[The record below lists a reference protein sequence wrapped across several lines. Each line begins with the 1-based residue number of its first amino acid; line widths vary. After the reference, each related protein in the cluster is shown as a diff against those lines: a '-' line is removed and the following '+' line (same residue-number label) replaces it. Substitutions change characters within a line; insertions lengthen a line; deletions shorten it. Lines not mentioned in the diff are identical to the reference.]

1 MARSN
6 QSDVSDAS
14 GGEIDENGSESGMA
28 SASADQKTATADDP
42 EREDVIESR
51 PASRLEDSNRAESED
66 SRSLPGN
73 RQQVHGD
80 DGGSASPERS
90 TAKPRSL
97 SLTLNDI
104 GSRCMRSLLSEP
116 SSSEPSSS
124 DVVANANEYRNRV
137 ALTEDADRASK
148 DGGSLASP
156 FVYPPSTVE
165 PEGANKSMNAPKVL
179 TSTTAPGTFSA
190 ESLSPSL
197 SDDKRVGSPF
207 EREGDGD
214 DQEGLSHMGQSATSP
229 VTVSGPPSAASSI
242 PQSTTQ
248 TSTSDPF
255 TPPLQMIGP
264 PSSPPPAPKKSRNA
278 KMARRDPQ
286 ENTRPASA
294 DALGVQAPNASRNLQ
309 HSPLRH
315 ADSDRW
321 SHQLASSLQQLTMND
336 SGSQSLLSQSSDA
349 VLRAPAA
356 QSEGSLSANA
366 FPPSPL
372 AGTETN
378 NIAVTGNSFLATPS
392 QPSVP
397 ALQPAPTR
405 EARRQR
411 TTGLRR
417 EPSSAGS
424 AQHGQEEKPEG
435 STELQSK
442 NDVDGQD
449 DGSDE

>member
-1 MARSN
+1 MAGSN
-6 QSDVSDAS
+6 QGDVSDTS
-14 GGEIDENGSESGMA
+14 GGGNTENASESSMA

-51 PASRLEDSNRAESED
+51 PASRLEDSNRAESSD

-73 RQQVHGD
+73 RQQVHVD

-116 SSSEPSSS
+116 SSS
-124 DVVANANEYRNRV
+124 DVVANANDYRDTV
-137 ALTEDADRASK
+137 AHNEDADSASK

-156 FVYPPSTVE
+156 FVYPLSTVE
-165 PEGANKSMNAPKVL
+165 PEGANKCMNAPKVL

-207 EREGDGD
+207 ERKGDGD

-229 VTVSGPPSAASSI
+229 YQVSGPPSAASSI

-248 TSTSDPF
+248 TSNSNASNPF

-294 DALGVQAPNASRNLQ
+294 NALGVQATTASRNLQ

-315 ADSDRW
+315 TDSDRW
-321 SHQLASSLQQLTMND
+321 SHQLASSLQQLTMNN
-336 SGSQSLLSQSSDA
+336 SGSQSHLSQSSDA

-372 AGTETN
+372 AGR
-378 NIAVTGNSFLATPS
+378 A
-392 QPSVP
+392 Q
-397 ALQPAPTR
+397 
-405 EARRQR
+405 RQR
-411 TTGLRR
+411 
-417 EPSSAGS
+417 PHSARS
-424 AQHGQEEKPEG
+424 ARV
-435 STELQSK
+435 
-442 NDVDGQD
+442 N
-449 DGSDE
+449 

>member
-1 MARSN
+1 MAGSN
-6 QSDVSDAS
+6 S
-14 GGEIDENGSESGMA
+14 GDGIAENGSESGMA

-42 EREDVIESR
+42 EREGVMESG

-116 SSSEPSSS
+116 SSG
-124 DVVANANEYRNRV
+124 DVAANANDYRNTV
-137 ALTEDADRASK
+137 AHTDDADRASK

-156 FVYPPSTVE
+156 FEYPLSTVE
-165 PEGANKSMNAPKVL
+165 PEGANKSANASIVL
-179 TSTTAPGTFSA
+179 TPSTTAPGTFSA

-197 SDDKRVGSPF
+197 GDDKRLGSPF
-207 EREGDGD
+207 ERKGDGD
-214 DQEGLSHMGQSATSP
+214 NQEALSHMGQSAPSP
-229 VTVSGPPSAASSI
+229 VPVSGPPSAASSI

-248 TSTSDPF
+248 TSTSNASDPF

-278 KMARRDPQ
+278 KMARHDPQ

-294 DALGVQAPNASRNLQ
+294 NALGVQATTASRNLQ

-315 ADSDRW
+315 TDSDRW

-356 QSEGSLSANA
+356 QSEGSLSVNA

-372 AGTETN
+372 AGR
-378 NIAVTGNSFLATPS
+378 AQRQLPHS
-392 QPSVP
+392 
-397 ALQPAPTR
+397 
-405 EARRQR
+405 AR
-411 TTGLRR
+411 
-417 EPSSAGS
+417 SARV
-424 AQHGQEEKPEG
+424 
-435 STELQSK
+435 
-442 NDVDGQD
+442 N
-449 DGSDE
+449 